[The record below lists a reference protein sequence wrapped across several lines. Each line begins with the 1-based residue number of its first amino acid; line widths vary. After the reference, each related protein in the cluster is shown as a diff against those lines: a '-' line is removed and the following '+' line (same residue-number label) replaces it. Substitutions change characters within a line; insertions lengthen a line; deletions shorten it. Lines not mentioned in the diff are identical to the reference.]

1 MKKAES
7 RKWLACLLAVAMLL
21 AMLPA
26 AALAQEDSGV
36 TVYINGSPGN
46 DANQG
51 TSDKPV
57 KSIEK
62 AMELAGTNGTIVI
75 VGTVYIRQDVKIE
88 NVTVER
94 GENFTSAMFYVY
106 SPSNVTV
113 ENAVIDGSSE
123 KTLQNGGYIFSLYSG
138 TVLNIAEGADIG
150 NNSVVAINMSQA
162 TLNMSG
168 GRLHDN
174 SDDTGD
180 ANYGAAICAW
190 SSTLNFTGGIIEDNY
205 STNSGAGVFAY
216 GSSSILVDGAVFQNN
231 RAEFNGG
238 AIYIEAAEGGSSFKM
253 NSGKIINNL
262 AGYTSGGVFAYLW
275 QDDMVVEITGGTI
288 AGNRDYVEEDED
300 TGDLDIDN
308 ADHTGIALNYG
319 YEFEP
324 MEYPVLKLSGSPDI
338 QDTIFVFD
346 EETEG
351 PVIEVTGE
359 LTLNAP
365 IAILDDYRTVGRTIV
380 KYADGITPNRD
391 DFIAAEE
398 KFGFTVDG
406 QELKWM
412 ELLRVPF
419 KTSDNSTTYDAFYFY
434 PGSLI
439 DPAKVPAPTQ
449 EGYTLEGWRRY
460 SDRTLW
466 DFEKDTV
473 TESFTLL
480 ASWAL
485 NAPALSVEAN
495 QTSAHVGESIT
506 LTATASHDLARVTFS
521 YEWYKDGT
529 LIEGE
534 TGNTLTVTE
543 SGEYYV
549 KVTAMDFERL
559 AYAQSEAIACTIGHS
574 FSEEWTSDESAHW
587 HACSECDEKADEAE
601 HTFKWVTDKEAT
613 KTEAGSKHEECS
625 VCGFEKPAVEIPA
638 QTGDYS
644 NTGLWLILLL
654 VSAGGL
660 AAMAVIAKKRRA

>member
-36 TVYINGSPGN
+36 TVYINGSSGN

-238 AIYIEAAEGGSSFKM
+238 AIYI
-253 NSGKIINNL
+253 
-262 AGYTSGGVFAYLW
+262 
-275 QDDMVVEITGGTI
+275 
-288 AGNRDYVEEDED
+288 
-300 TGDLDIDN
+300 
-308 ADHTGIALNYG
+308 
-319 YEFEP
+319 
-324 MEYPVLKLSGSPDI
+324 
-338 QDTIFVFD
+338 
-346 EETEG
+346 
-351 PVIEVTGE
+351 
-359 LTLNAP
+359 
-365 IAILDDYRTVGRTIV
+365 
-380 KYADGITPNRD
+380 
-391 DFIAAEE
+391 
-398 KFGFTVDG
+398 
-406 QELKWM
+406 
-412 ELLRVPF
+412 
-419 KTSDNSTTYDAFYFY
+419 
-434 PGSLI
+434 
-439 DPAKVPAPTQ
+439 
-449 EGYTLEGWRRY
+449 
-460 SDRTLW
+460 
-466 DFEKDTV
+466 
-473 TESFTLL
+473 
-480 ASWAL
+480 
-485 NAPALSVEAN
+485 
-495 QTSAHVGESIT
+495 
-506 LTATASHDLARVTFS
+506 
-521 YEWYKDGT
+521 
-529 LIEGE
+529 
-534 TGNTLTVTE
+534 
-543 SGEYYV
+543 
-549 KVTAMDFERL
+549 
-559 AYAQSEAIACTIGHS
+559 
-574 FSEEWTSDESAHW
+574 
-587 HACSECDEKADEAE
+587 
-601 HTFKWVTDKEAT
+601 
-613 KTEAGSKHEECS
+613 
-625 VCGFEKPAVEIPA
+625 
-638 QTGDYS
+638 
-644 NTGLWLILLL
+644 
-654 VSAGGL
+654 
-660 AAMAVIAKKRRA
+660 